1 MTAAVTSTGLAVD
14 ERGAGTPVVL
24 VHGQPGSARAWGPV
38 VQRLPSDL
46 RVLVPDRPGYG
57 RTLRAAAGLEENAAV
72 LADELARRRAS
83 PAIVVGH
90 SYGGGIALLLAAR
103 RPDLVAALVLV
114 GSIGGRGSV
123 NTLDHLLAV
132 PGAGEAAAAAGLVVT
147 PALARLRT
155 LAVGLR
161 GSRRMLAARLAS
173 TLPDDDLAVPGGEVA
188 RTARSFAVEQRALVV
203 ESDRLERAI
212 PQVSAPTTVV
222 SGTWDTVVPPSAQA
236 ALARSVPGARL
247 VRLEGVGHFVARDA
261 PDVLAATIEE
271 AARSV
276 ARRVD

>member
-1 MTAAVTSTGLAVD
+1 
-14 ERGAGTPVVL
+14 
-24 VHGQPGSARAWGPV
+24 
-38 VQRLPSDL
+38 
-46 RVLVPDRPGYG
+46 
-57 RTLRAAAGLEENAAV
+57 
-72 LADELARRRAS
+72 
-83 PAIVVGH
+83 
-90 SYGGGIALLLAAR
+90 
-103 RPDLVAALVLV
+103 
-114 GSIGGRGSV
+114 
-123 NTLDHLLAV
+123 
-132 PGAGEAAAAAGLVVT
+132 
-147 PALARLRT
+147 
-155 LAVGLR
+155 
-161 GSRRMLAARLAS
+161 MLAARLAS